1 MPTESTNKP
10 TKIEPLTTE
19 LELKAI
25 GLLPPGMEELKLVL
39 SCVDLTSLEGK
50 DTEATI
56 RELCTKAIK
65 SNVAAVCVYP
75 SLVSTASA
83 ALKDTSIKVASVAG
97 GFPSGQLPLELKV
110 EEAKYALQQGADEID
125 MVISRKE
132 FLQKNYA
139 FTVKEVTALKEI
151 CGNRTL
157 KVILETGELETHENI
172 ALASRLAMEGG
183 ADFIKTSTGKING
196 NATLQDVWVMLQ
208 EIKKHFDRTGK
219 LVGIKPSGGIADGAT
234 AIKYSRLTAALLGKD
249 WLTPSF
255 FRIGASRLVNNL
267 MSEIDGLDQSA
278 TMSEKKAQTNTH
290 YGY

>member
-125 MVISRKE
+125 MVISRRE

-139 FTVKEVTALKEI
+139 FTVKEVSAIKAV
-151 CGNRTL
+151 CGNKVL
-157 KVILETGELETHENI
+157 KVILETGELETAENI
-172 ALASRLAMEGG
+172 ALASRLSIEGG
-183 ADFIKTSTGKING
+183 ADFIKTSTGKISG
-196 NATLQDVWVMLQ
+196 NATLADVWVMLQ
-208 EIKKHFDRTGK
+208 EIKQHFEKTGK
-219 LVGIKPSGGIADGAT
+219 KVGIKPSGGIADGET
-234 AIKYSRLTAALLGKD
+234 AVKYSRLTEKLLGKE
-249 WLTPSF
+249 WLTPAL
-255 FRIGASRLVNNL
+255 FRIGASRLVTHL
-267 MSEIDGLDQSA
+267 MNEINGVEQP
-278 TMSEKKAQTNTH
+278 KAQTNMH
-290 YGY
+290 HGY

>member
-125 MVISRKE
+125 MVISRRE

-139 FTVKEVTALKEI
+139 FTVKEVSAIKAV
-151 CGNRTL
+151 CGNKVL
-157 KVILETGELETHENI
+157 KVILETGELETAENI
-172 ALASRLAMEGG
+172 ALASRLSIEGG
-183 ADFIKTSTGKING
+183 ADFIKTSTGKISG
-196 NATLQDVWVMLQ
+196 NATLADVWVMLQ
-208 EIKKHFDRTGK
+208 EIKQHFEKTGK
-219 LVGIKPSGGIADGAT
+219 KVGIKPSGGIADGET
-234 AIKYSRLTAALLGKD
+234 AVKYSRLTEKLLGKE
-249 WLTPSF
+249 WLTPAL
-255 FRIGASRLVNNL
+255 FRIGASRLVTNL
-267 MSEIDGLDQSA
+267 MNEINGVEQP
-278 TMSEKKAQTNTH
+278 KAQTNMH
-290 YGY
+290 HGY